1 MTFNIRYHY
10 TKHNA
15 QLWRA
20 TMFCVSAA
28 LALMILFLIQQ
39 YNTSFMSSLVFK
51 KNDLEPS
58 DASFFERYPFNQ
70 IDYGNRTH
78 GVEPLFKLEPSMK
91 PVFLEEG
98 DLEVSCKHDDSVTLA
113 CSYKGRVKTPRYYI
127 EEITF
132 ENFRQDRLPFRF
144 HWDRNVTINDP
155 GNRHTFN
162 KLAQYFFLFE
172 TLHSDEDTYSSID
185 DFVYYDAF
193 NELYHKVEAYYSGA
207 VYWRI
212 VTTNIISVS
221 LVVLFFFHVMLM
233 VSNRLA
239 SQRVQPEDEGT
250 NIDLDKETARNIAV
264 AMHPPQTS
272 GRTTI
277 PRDIESDRNETQMA
291 VKKFYHQLQIF
302 SKAQGILMIFHLFAF
317 VFLMLIISV
326 ADSLIISSFSEGL
339 IGVADRSSVESQNKP
354 LSQYLIGII
363 IIYSTYYM
371 LLYRA
376 SLY

>member
-1 MTFNIRYHY
+1 MTFNIRYHF

-15 QLWRA
+15 QLWSA

-58 DASFFERYPFNQ
+58 DASFFERSPFNQ

-78 GVEPLFKLEPSMK
+78 ALAPLFKLESSMK

-98 DLEVSCKHDDSVTLA
+98 DLEVSCNHDDSVTLA

-132 ENFRQDRLPFRF
+132 ENFHQDRMPFRF
-144 HWDRNVTINDP
+144 HWDRNATINDP
-155 GNRHTFN
+155 GNKLTFN

-172 TLHSDEDTYSSID
+172 TLHSEEDTYSNID
-185 DFVYYDAF
+185 DFIYYDAF

-212 VTTNIISVS
+212 VTTNFISVS
-221 LVVLFFFHVMLM
+221 LVVLFFFHVMLT
-233 VSNRLA
+233 VSKRLA
-239 SQRVQPEDEGT
+239 SQRVQCEDEGT
-250 NIDLDKETARNIAV
+250 NIHLDKEATRDMDV
-264 AMHPPQTS
+264 RMPPSQTS
-272 GRTTI
+272 GQTTAST
-277 PRDIESDRNETQMA
+277 DIESDRDETQLA
-291 VKKFYHQLQIF
+291 VKKFYHQLRIF

-339 IGVADRSSVESQNKP
+339 VSAADRSSVESQNKP

-363 IIYSTYYM
+363 IIYSAYYI